1 MSHHDHPFP
10 LPLPSP
16 LLHFAVREFVAWWPK
31 YPFLSGADLE
41 AWGRITWW
49 EGPDRS
55 GRLWLMI
62 DNRAAVSASRAHGAD
77 VVARVVISNVSG
89 GGGASGLPPI
99 TDGRARGVCSGCGR
113 VLDGGAG
120 GWRPDPR
127 MQHTPHSS
135 PLLPPSPP
143 LSSYQSSHMTHATT
157 HTVA

>member
-1 MSHHDHPFP
+1 MMTWWCCCCVLLQCDVL
-10 LPLPSP
+10 LPPYCLCAAVECLITITPSP
-16 LLHFAVREFVAWWPK
+16 SPTLTPLAHFAVREFVAWWPK

-89 GGGASGLPPI
+89 G
-99 TDGRARGVCSGCGR
+99 ARRRTAPRR
-113 VLDGGAG
+113 VPFA
-120 GWRPDPR
+120 
-127 MQHTPHSS
+127 HT
-135 PLLPPSPP
+135 LR
-143 LSSYQSSHMTHATT
+143 T
-157 HTVA
+157 